1 MIEDDFEVTINRF
14 PTGEEDEGTV
24 LLLGNS
30 SKRAWL
36 NEMFIPNRMDLTLGY
51 VIRNLNNLTRLG
63 IRSGIE
69 SIEVK
74 QVDGK
79 KFTATCGKDGYF
91 KNIKTEGGESEEVD
105 Q

>member
-1 MIEDDFEVTINRF
+1 MTENDFEVTINRF
-14 PTGEEDEGTV
+14 PAGEEDEGTV

-36 NEMFIPNRMDLTLGY
+36 NEMYIPNRMDLTLGY

-69 SIEVK
+69 SIEVH
-74 QVDGK
+74 VIGGE
-79 KFTATCGKDGYF
+79 KFIATCDKDGYF
-91 KNIKTEGGESEEVD
+91 RKFEGGENKDVD
-105 Q
+105 QE